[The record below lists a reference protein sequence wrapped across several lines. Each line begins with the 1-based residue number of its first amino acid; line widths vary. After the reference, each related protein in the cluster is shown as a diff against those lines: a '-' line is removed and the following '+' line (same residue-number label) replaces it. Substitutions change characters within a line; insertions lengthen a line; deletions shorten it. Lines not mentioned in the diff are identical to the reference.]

1 MAYNEPLG
9 KQVERKKDAYYNN
22 PQALEQRVQQNND
35 LLGVLALQRLKT
47 QKEAAKRELMLAQQQ
62 NSGTIAEQLEREHLE
77 GNRESIAEA
86 VSQVGGVMKNRQAQQ
101 QGNLQ
106 RAAQGAVPPPQA
118 AAQGVAPPPNVANTG
133 IAAAPRTPMRMA
145 QGGVIGF
152 QTGRIVDQAGARA
165 QAQQSMRERFLAQ
178 DSGELS
184 AEEQALFEKI
194 PLGKYLRLPRA
205 RQDALL
211 RLTPKRRAELHQRET
226 LLDTQQAARD
236 KPPIVAGQSP
246 AAARQEPKVI
256 PAAAVVPMGTTQ
268 GGIGEDQWGA
278 ELDIGATSLV
288 PPPSPPPTGA
298 EVSPFAQGPQ
308 LTPLQIAQ
316 KQAEGAGT
324 LPKGL
329 GQLSPDAIAASQRKN
344 IAQVQKSDLLTK
356 AGTAAER
363 MANINPAIKR
373 NEMNRWM
380 QRQIGVTPAE
390 ETAEAGMQSNLAK
403 LLYARQR
410 AGERAGNRTYLSNMA
425 RGDISAASDARQ
437 AVMDA
442 QMAQGI
448 AGVEKIQGQKR
459 AFSKIKRAANQKA
472 AEEAAKAYE
481 IAGERQRD
489 GVTALSTIAAK
500 DQDRL
505 SADAKAMNEM
515 KESNIKH
522 SWEASVHNATQEVK
536 VAIAEA
542 AAEIAEARLNIDV
555 EMKLLEAG
563 QLSTAK
569 KEKLLVDIHKNMASA
584 REKIIKIYT
593 DAKGKIVLKDDKS
606 TKEQE
611 EALDREM
618 NTQLHIQLKP
628 MHENMQRVQ
637 RDLGH
642 LKVRKKS

>member
-1 MAYNEPLG
+1 
-9 KQVERKKDAYYNN
+9 
-22 PQALEQRVQQNND
+22 
-35 LLGVLALQRLKT
+35 
-47 QKEAAKRELMLAQQQ
+47 
-62 NSGTIAEQLEREHLE
+62 
-77 GNRESIAEA
+77 
-86 VSQVGGVMKNRQAQQ
+86 MKNRQAQEQ
-101 QGNLQ
+101 NNLR

-410 AGERAGNRTYLSNMA
+410 AGERAGNRAYLSNMA

>member
-133 IAAAPRTPMRMA
+133 IAAAPRSPMRMA

-410 AGERAGNRTYLSNMA
+410 AGERAGNRAYLSNMA

-472 AEEAAKAYE
+472 ADAAAKAYE

>member
-410 AGERAGNRTYLSNMA
+410 AGERAGNRAYLSNMA